1 MSNDFEKIQQIYEE
15 GFRGQHAI
23 LRSYG
28 PNMKYAPDEG
38 RTPPGYTLSYI
49 PGHLP
54 LASPDTGKQR
64 PVGGEGAMQGITAP
78 IDEEKP
84 IPPAEIINLDVLE
97 KLEEL
102 QKEADE
108 DGMNYALEQ
117 LSRLKEHIISLSQGI
132 RD

>member
-64 PVGGEGAMQGITAP
+64 PVGGEGALQGITTA
-78 IDEEKP
+78 IDEE
-84 IPPAEIINLDVLE
+84 ILAAEIINLDVLE
-97 KLEEL
+97 KVDEL
-102 QKEADE
+102 LDEAEKDE
-108 DGMNYALEQ
+108 MEYAILQ
-117 LSRLKEHIISLSQGI
+117 LSRLREHVISLSQGKH
-132 RD
+132 D

>member
-1 MSNDFEKIQQIYEE
+1 MIYE

-28 PNMKYAPDEG
+28 PNMKYTPDEDI
-38 RTPPGYTLSYI
+38 TPPGYTLSYE

-78 IDEEKP
+78 IDEE
-84 IPPAEIINLDVLE
+84 ILAAEIINLDVLE
-97 KLEEL
+97 KVDEL
-102 QKEADE
+102 LDEAEKDE
-108 DGMNYALEQ
+108 MEYAILQ
-117 LSRLKEHIISLSQGI
+117 LSRLREHVISLSQGK

>member
-78 IDEEKP
+78 IDEE
-84 IPPAEIINLDVLE
+84 ILAAEIINLDVLE
-97 KLEEL
+97 KVDEL
-102 QKEADE
+102 LDEAEKDE
-108 DGMNYALEQ
+108 REYAILQ
-117 LSRLKEHIISLSQGI
+117 LSRLREHVISLSRGK

>member
-1 MSNDFEKIQQIYEE
+1 MSKDFEKIQQIYEE

-28 PNMKYAPDEG
+28 PNMKYVPGEA
-38 RTPPGYTLSYI
+38 PPGYTLANT

-64 PVGGEGAMQGITAP
+64 PVGGEGAMQGLTVP
-78 IDEEKP
+78 IDEE
-84 IPPAEIINLDVLE
+84 ILAAEIINLDVLK

-117 LSRLKEHIISLSQGI
+117 LSRLKEHIISLSQGK

>member
-28 PNMKYAPDEG
+28 PNMKYMPDEG

-78 IDEEKP
+78 IDEE
-84 IPPAEIINLDVLE
+84 ILAAEIINLDVLE
-97 KLEEL
+97 KVDEL
-102 QKEADE
+102 LDEAEKDE
-108 DGMNYALEQ
+108 MEYAILQ
-117 LSRLKEHIISLSQGI
+117 LSRLREHVISLSQGK

>member
-1 MSNDFEKIQQIYEE
+1 VSNDFEKMQMIYE

-28 PNMKYAPDEG
+28 PNMKYTPDEDI
-38 RTPPGYTLSYI
+38 TPPGYTLSYE

-78 IDEEKP
+78 IDEE
-84 IPPAEIINLDVLE
+84 ILAAEIINLDVLE
-97 KLEEL
+97 KVDEL
-102 QKEADE
+102 LDEAEKDE
-108 DGMNYALEQ
+108 MEYALLQ
-117 LSRLKEHIISLSQGI
+117 LSRLREHIICLSQGR

>member
-28 PNMKYAPDEG
+28 PNMKYTPGKA
-38 RTPPGYTLSYI
+38 PPGYTLSNT

-64 PVGGEGAMQGITAP
+64 PVGGEGAMQGLTVP
-78 IDEEKP
+78 IDEE
-84 IPPAEIINLDVLE
+84 ILAAEIINLDVLE
-97 KLEEL
+97 KVDEL
-102 QKEADE
+102 LDEAE
-108 DGMNYALEQ
+108 
-117 LSRLKEHIISLSQGI
+117 
-132 RD
+132 

>member
-1 MSNDFEKIQQIYEE
+1 MSNDFEKIQKIYEE

-28 PNMKYAPDEG
+28 PNMKYTPGKA
-38 RTPPGYTLSYI
+38 PPGYTLSNT

-64 PVGGEGAMQGITAP
+64 PVGGEGAMQGLTVP
-78 IDEEKP
+78 IDEEGAIEK
-84 IPPAEIINLDVLE
+84 ASIINHDVLDKVDELLDEAE
-97 KLEEL
+97 K
-102 QKEADE
+102 DE
-108 DGMNYALEQ
+108 MEYAILQ
-117 LSRLKEHIISLSQGI
+117 LSRLREHVISLSQGK

>member
-1 MSNDFEKIQQIYEE
+1 VSNDFEKIQQIYEE

-78 IDEEKP
+78 IDEE
-84 IPPAEIINLDVLE
+84 ILAAEIINLDVLE
-97 KLEEL
+97 KVDEL
-102 QKEADE
+102 LDEAEKDE
-108 DGMNYALEQ
+108 MEYAILQ
-117 LSRLKEHIISLSQGI
+117 LSRLREHVISLSQGK

>member
-78 IDEEKP
+78 IDEE
-84 IPPAEIINLDVLE
+84 ILAAEIINLDVLE
-97 KLEEL
+97 KVDEL
-102 QKEADE
+102 LDEAERDE
-108 DGMNYALEQ
+108 MEYAVLQ
-117 LSRLKEHIISLSQGI
+117 LSRLREHVISLSRGK

>member
-28 PNMKYAPDEG
+28 PNMKYTPGKA
-38 RTPPGYTLSYI
+38 PPGYTLSNT

-64 PVGGEGAMQGITAP
+64 PVGGEGAMQGLTVP
-78 IDEEKP
+78 IDEE
-84 IPPAEIINLDVLE
+84 ILAAEIINLDVLK

-117 LSRLKEHIISLSQGI
+117 LSRLKEHIISLSQGK

>member
-78 IDEEKP
+78 IDEE
-84 IPPAEIINLDVLE
+84 ILAAEIINLDVLE
-97 KLEEL
+97 KVDEL
-102 QKEADE
+102 LDEAEKDE
-108 DGMNYALEQ
+108 MEYAILQ
-117 LSRLKEHIISLSQGI
+117 LSRLREHVLTLSRGK

>member
-1 MSNDFEKIQQIYEE
+1 VSNDFEKIQQIYEE

-28 PNMKYAPDEG
+28 PNMKYAPDEMI
-38 RTPPGYTLSYI
+38 TPPGYTLSYI

-78 IDEEKP
+78 IDEE
-84 IPPAEIINLDVLE
+84 ILAAEIINLDVLE
-97 KLEEL
+97 KVDEL
-102 QKEADE
+102 LDEAEKDE
-108 DGMNYALEQ
+108 MEYAILQ
-117 LSRLKEHIISLSQGI
+117 LSRLREHVISLSQGK

>member
-78 IDEEKP
+78 IDEE
-84 IPPAEIINLDVLE
+84 ILAAEIINLDVLE
-97 KLEEL
+97 KVDEL
-102 QKEADE
+102 LDEAEKDE
-108 DGMNYALEQ
+108 MEYAILQ
-117 LSRLKEHIISLSQGI
+117 LSRLREHVISLSQGKH
-132 RD
+132 D

>member
-1 MSNDFEKIQQIYEE
+1 MNDYEKMQMIYE

-28 PNMKYAPDEG
+28 PNMKYTPDEG
-38 RTPPGYTLSYI
+38 ITPPGYTLSNT

-78 IDEEKP
+78 IDEE
-84 IPPAEIINLDVLE
+84 IVAAEIINLDVIE
-97 KLEEL
+97 KVDQLMEEA
-102 QKEADE
+102 EE
-108 DGMNYALEQ
+108 DGMEYAVLQ
-117 LSRLKEHIISLSQGI
+117 LSRLKEHIISLS
-132 RD
+132 R

>member
-28 PNMKYAPDEG
+28 PNMKYTPGKA
-38 RTPPGYTLSYI
+38 PPGYTLSNT

-64 PVGGEGAMQGITAP
+64 PVGGEGAMQGLTVP
-78 IDEEKP
+78 IDEE
-84 IPPAEIINLDVLE
+84 ILAAEIINLDVLE
-97 KLEEL
+97 KVDEL
-102 QKEADE
+102 LDEAEKDE
-108 DGMNYALEQ
+108 MEYAILQ
-117 LSRLKEHIISLSQGI
+117 LSRLREHVLTLSRGK

>member
-78 IDEEKP
+78 IDEE
-84 IPPAEIINLDVLE
+84 ILAAEIINLDVLE
-97 KLEEL
+97 KVDEL
-102 QKEADE
+102 LDEAEKDE
-108 DGMNYALEQ
+108 MEYAVLQ
-117 LSRLKEHIISLSQGI
+117 LSRLREHVISLSQGK

>member
-78 IDEEKP
+78 IDEE
-84 IPPAEIINLDVLE
+84 ILAAEIINLDVLE
-97 KLEEL
+97 KVDEL
-102 QKEADE
+102 LDEAEKDE
-108 DGMNYALEQ
+108 MEYAILQ
-117 LSRLKEHIISLSQGI
+117 LSRLREHIISLSQGK

>member
-1 MSNDFEKIQQIYEE
+1 VSNDFEKIQQIYEE

-28 PNMKYAPDEG
+28 PNMKYTPGKA
-38 RTPPGYTLSYI
+38 PPGYTLSNT

-64 PVGGEGAMQGITAP
+64 PVGGEGAMQGLTVP
-78 IDEEKP
+78 IDEE
-84 IPPAEIINLDVLE
+84 ILAAEIINLDVLE
-97 KLEEL
+97 KVDEL
-102 QKEADE
+102 LDEAEKDE
-108 DGMNYALEQ
+108 MEYAILQ
-117 LSRLKEHIISLSQGI
+117 LSRLREHVLTLSRGK

>member
-78 IDEEKP
+78 IDEE
-84 IPPAEIINLDVLE
+84 ILAAEIINLDVLE
-97 KLEEL
+97 KVDEL
-102 QKEADE
+102 LDEAEKDE
-108 DGMNYALEQ
+108 MEYAVLQ
-117 LSRLKEHIISLSQGI
+117 LSRLREHVISLSQGKH
-132 RD
+132 D

>member
-28 PNMKYAPDEG
+28 PNMKYTPDEG

-78 IDEEKP
+78 IDEE
-84 IPPAEIINLDVLE
+84 ILAAEIINLDVLE
-97 KLEEL
+97 KVDEL
-102 QKEADE
+102 LDEAEKDE
-108 DGMNYALEQ
+108 MEYAILQ
-117 LSRLKEHIISLSQGI
+117 LSRLREHVISLSQGKH
-132 RD
+132 D